1 MSYKLFFW
9 DVKLSEFDPATHPD
23 YTIFRVLEY
32 GDSAAVQW
40 LRSIFDEAE
49 IVRVLRTERRLSPKS
64 ATYWALVYRVPQD
77 QIAALQTHR
86 VNASVQSV
94 DRMKCDLTLAS
105 VVAQAQCYD
114 ESAWLPLRKPAFLT
128 SLNSSLRPGKAI

>member
-1 MSYKLFFW
+1 MLPNELQTIFW
-9 DVKLSEFDPATHPD
+9 DVKLSEFDPAAHPD

-77 QIAALQTHR
+77 QIAALLEQ
-86 VNASVQSV
+86 A
-94 DRMKCDLTLAS
+94 DPLAS
-105 VVAQAQCYD
+105 IH
-114 ESAWLPLRKPAFLT
+114 E
-128 SLNSSLRPGKAI
+128 